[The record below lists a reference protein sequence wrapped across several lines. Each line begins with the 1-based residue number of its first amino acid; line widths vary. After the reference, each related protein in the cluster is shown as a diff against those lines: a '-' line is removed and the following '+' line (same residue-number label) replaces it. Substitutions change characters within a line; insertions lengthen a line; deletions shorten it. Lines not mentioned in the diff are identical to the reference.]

1 MKTKLAAISALIS
14 LATPVLFAHRID
26 EYLQAI
32 IVSAGPKDLQA
43 SMRLIPGVAV
53 SNSVIAA
60 IDSNGDGVFSAS
72 EQRAYAQKVLHD
84 LALSVDGESLTPRLA
99 DVSFP
104 SAAEMKEGLGEIRI
118 TFVADLP
125 SRRGQRAL
133 VIENHHEPR
142 MSVYLMNCLVPQESS
157 IRIVAQNRNENQS
170 YYRVDYMQS
179 SGEQDSWLTHWQT
192 GLLSA
197 MSPLSG
203 VPSMF
208 RLGMRHIAE
217 GTDHL
222 LFLLALLL
230 PAPLLAVGSRWAT
243 HGSVR
248 YSLMQIVRVVTAFTI
263 GHSLTLALG
272 ASGLVSLAS
281 RLVEVLIAF
290 SILVSAVHALRPLF
304 PGREPMIATFFG
316 LVHGLAFATTLQNL
330 GVNPWQRIAG
340 ILGFNLGIESMQLL
354 VVASILPS
362 LLILSRMPVYRFFRF
377 AGASFAGIAALGWIA
392 ERLLGVHTDVDAMVD
407 GVARHGVWL
416 AAALFATSLILWL
429 NGQSAAVNGNHAN
442 AFLNPA
448 GLSAGKLVSPECGP
462 RRPRSAFVLPPSPMG
477 ESKY

>member
-1 MKTKLAAISALIS
+1 
-14 LATPVLFAHRID
+14 
-26 EYLQAI
+26 
-32 IVSAGPKDLQA
+32 
-43 SMRLIPGVAV
+43 
-53 SNSVIAA
+53 
-60 IDSNGDGVFSAS
+60 
-72 EQRAYAQKVLHD
+72 
-84 LALSVDGESLTPRLA
+84 
-99 DVSFP
+99 
-104 SAAEMKEGLGEIRI
+104 MKEGLGEIRI
-118 TFVADLP
+118 TFAADLP
-125 SRRGQRAL
+125 GRRGQRAL
-133 VIENHHEPR
+133 VVENHHEPR

-179 SGEQDSWLTHWQT
+179 GGAQDSWLTRWQA

-230 PAPLLAVGSRWAT
+230 PAPLLAAGSRWAM

-272 ASGLVSLAS
+272 ASGLVSIPS
-281 RLVEVLIAF
+281 RIVEVLIAF

-304 PGREPMIATFFG
+304 PGREPLIAAFFG

-330 GVNPWQRIAG
+330 GVNPWQRIAS
-340 ILGFNLGIESMQLL
+340 ILGFNLGIESMQLI
-354 VVASILPS
+354 VVAAILPS
-362 LLILSRMPVYRFFRF
+362 LVILSRMPIYRVFRF
-377 AGASFAGIAALGWIA
+377 AGAGFAGVAALGWIA
-392 ERLLGVHTDVDAMVD
+392 ERLFNVHTDVDAMVD

-416 AAALFATSLILWL
+416 AAALFSASLILRL
-429 NGQSAAVNGNHAN
+429 NGQSISAVNGNHASGL
-442 AFLNPA
+442 LNPA
-448 GLSAGKLVSPECGP
+448 GL
-462 RRPRSAFVLPPSPMG
+462 
-477 ESKY
+477 